1 MTVVQTELTDRAIE
15 YSEPSCTRE
24 EVRMYRLKCAHGQLE
39 KTDHAGTLWFDQLQL
54 RPSLTATHSFKRRG
68 L

>member
-1 MTVVQTELTDRAIE
+1 MTVVQTELTDRAID

-24 EVRMYRLKCAHGQLE
+24 EVRMYRLKCARGQLE
-39 KTDHAGTLWFDQLQL
+39 KTDHADTLLFDQLRF
-54 RPSLTATHSFKRRG
+54 RPGLTATHSFKRRR